1 VNAVLDWLA
10 HGIWDLSPLSLVVM
24 VLVLTHI
31 TIVGVTVYLHRHSA
45 HRAVDLHPVLQHFFR
60 FWLWMT
66 TGMGTKAWTAV
77 HRKHHAVCETEEDPH
92 SPVMQGL
99 SAILWRGVEGY
110 KVEAKKTETL
120 ERFGSGCPDDWM
132 ERNVYNRYTTG
143 GIALMMIID
152 IALFGVIG
160 LTVWAVQMIWIP
172 FFAAGVINGIGHYWG
187 YRNFECPDAATNI
200 VPWGIIIGGEELHNN
215 HHTYPNSA
223 KLSQKPWEFD
233 IGWFWIRLFEILGLA
248 KARSKGPVAHKVP
261 GKQTLDIDTAWAV
274 LNDRFQVMAR
284 YAEKVVKPL
293 IDQEMDATRGV
304 VRRAKRALCR
314 EDSLVDDAGRN
325 RIDEL
330 LDTSP
335 QIKTIYEFRQRL
347 QGVWAKRG
355 GNAEEMLQALKQW
368 CLDAEATGIQSL
380 KDFVADL
387 HTYAMPQKATA

>member
-1 VNAVLDWLA
+1 MNAVLDWLA
-10 HGIWDLSPLSLVVM
+10 HGIWDLSPLTLVAL

-99 SAILWRGVEGY
+99 NAILWRGVEGY

-120 ERFGSGCPDDWM
+120 ERFGSGCPDDWI

-172 FFAAGVINGIGHYWG
+172 FFA
-187 YRNFECPDAATNI
+187 
-200 VPWGIIIGGEELHNN
+200 
-215 HHTYPNSA
+215 
-223 KLSQKPWEFD
+223 
-233 IGWFWIRLFEILGLA
+233 
-248 KARSKGPVAHKVP
+248 
-261 GKQTLDIDTAWAV
+261 
-274 LNDRFQVMAR
+274 
-284 YAEKVVKPL
+284 
-293 IDQEMDATRGV
+293 
-304 VRRAKRALCR
+304 
-314 EDSLVDDAGRN
+314 
-325 RIDEL
+325 
-330 LDTSP
+330 
-335 QIKTIYEFRQRL
+335 
-347 QGVWAKRG
+347 
-355 GNAEEMLQALKQW
+355 
-368 CLDAEATGIQSL
+368 
-380 KDFVADL
+380 
-387 HTYAMPQKATA
+387 